1 MPADHRDAKS
11 RAGDARVMIFLKSP
25 QEVALMRVANRVVI
39 EILAELR
46 ERIRPGIATGE
57 IDRIAAELIRQKGVR
72 SAFKGYQIRNGT
84 VPFPATICVSLNDE
98 VVHGIPSSQRIV
110 REGDV
115 VSLDFGV
122 VYREFYGDAAMT
134 FTVGKVSEQICHLIE
149 TTAAALEEGIA
160 QARVGNRL
168 GDVSAA
174 IQERVEREG
183 FSVVREFVG
192 HGIGRRMHED
202 PPVPNYGVR
211 DRGVRLREGMVL
223 AIEPMVNAS
232 KAEIILKSDN
242 WTAVTRDGSLSAHFE
257 RSVAITEKGP
267 EVLGLP

>member
-1 MPADHRDAKS
+1 
-11 RAGDARVMIFLKSP
+11 MIFLKSAP
-25 QEVALMRVANRVVI
+25 EIALMRVANRVVI
-39 EILAELR
+39 EILAELQ
-46 ERIRPGIATGE
+46 ERIYPGISTGE
-57 IDRIAAELIRQKGVR
+57 IDRIATELIRQKGVR

-98 VVHGIPSSQRIV
+98 IVHGIPSAQRVI

-122 VYREFYGDAAMT
+122 IYRDFYGDAAMT
-134 FTVGKVSEQICHLIE
+134 FAVGEVSEKVRQLID
-149 TTAAALEEGIA
+149 TTAAALEAGIA
-160 QARVGNRL
+160 QACVGNRL
-168 GDVSAA
+168 GDISAV
-174 IQERVEREG
+174 IQERDEHEG

-223 AIEPMVNAS
+223 AIEPMVNMGR
-232 KAEIILKSDN
+232 AEVVLKGDG
-242 WTAVTRDGSLSAHFE
+242 WTAITRDGSLSAHFE

-267 EVLGLP
+267 EVLGLL

>member
-1 MPADHRDAKS
+1 
-11 RAGDARVMIFLKSP
+11 MIFLKSL

-46 ERIRPGIATGE
+46 ERIRPGISTGE

-122 VYREFYGDAAMT
+122 IYRDFYGDAAMT
-134 FTVGKVSEQICHLIE
+134 FTVGEVSEQVRHLID

-160 QARVGNRL
+160 QTRVGNRL

-223 AIEPMVNAS
+223 AIEPMVNAG
-232 KAEIILKSDN
+232 KAEVVLKSDG
-242 WTAVTRDGSLSAHFE
+242 WTAVTKDGSLSAHFE
-257 RSVAITEKGP
+257 RSVAIMEKGP
-267 EVLGLP
+267 EVLGLL

>member
-1 MPADHRDAKS
+1 
-11 RAGDARVMIFLKSP
+11 MIFLKSP
-25 QEVALMRVANRVVI
+25 QEIALMRAANRVVL

-46 ERIRPGIATGE
+46 ERVRPGISTGD
-57 IDRIAAELIRQKGVR
+57 IDRIAAELIRKKGVH
-72 SAFKGYQIRNGT
+72 SAFKGYQIRNGS
-84 VPFPATICVSLNDE
+84 VPFPATVCVSLNDE
-98 VVHGIPSSQRIV
+98 VVHGIPSPHRFIK
-110 REGDV
+110 EGDI

-122 VYREFYGDAAMT
+122 IYKDFYGDAAIS
-134 FTVGKVSEQICHLIE
+134 FALGKMDERTGRLLE

-160 QARVGNRL
+160 HARVGNRL

-223 AIEPMVNAS
+223 AIEPMVNTGGPEVA
-232 KAEIILKSDN
+232 LKSDG
-242 WTAVTRDGSLSAHFE
+242 WTAVTRDSSVSAHFE
-257 RSVAITEKGP
+257 YSIAITEKGP
-267 EVLGLP
+267 EVLGRS